1 MSIRSRLERLERWQ
15 PRRVTIWHVLDGERD
30 PSELDPVDM
39 ALLQEAA
46 DADVERDFIEERIA
60 AVARP
65 LPSTDASGP
74 PPTNQE
80 GSLEGIIHP
89 RPRCGHP
96 TPMSDQITP

>member
-1 MSIRSRLERLERWQ
+1 
-15 PRRVTIWHVLDGERD
+15 
-30 PSELDPVDM
+30 M

-80 GSLEGIIHP
+80 GSLDCEP
-89 RPRCGHP
+89 
-96 TPMSDQITP
+96 DQAARRNPVD